1 MGRFIE
7 LSCPY
12 CKATLPALPHYTNKG
27 LIQVY
32 CKRCGKVCYVRD
44 FKVIKGY

>member
-12 CKATLPALPHYTNKG
+12 CKATLPALPHYKNSG
-27 LIQVY
+27 LICVY
-32 CKRCGKVCYVRD
+32 CSRCKKICYIRNL
-44 FKVIKGY
+44 KALKS